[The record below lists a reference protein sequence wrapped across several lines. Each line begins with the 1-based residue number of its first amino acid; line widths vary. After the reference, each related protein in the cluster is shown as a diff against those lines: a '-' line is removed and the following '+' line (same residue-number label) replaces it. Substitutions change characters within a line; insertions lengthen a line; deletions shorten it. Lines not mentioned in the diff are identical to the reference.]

1 MAGRPDP
8 RGTGMW
14 ARGPRAI
21 CLVWDGDRESET
33 AALAGSVVRTVDP
46 AAVRNGYSQRLRHIT
61 FTIVFIKG
69 TGPG

>member
-21 CLVWDGDRESET
+21 CLVWDADRESEA

-61 FTIVFIKG
+61 FYNSIY
-69 TGPG
+69 

>member
-1 MAGRPDP
+1 MTMAGRPDP

-14 ARGPRAI
+14 ARG
-21 CLVWDGDRESET
+21 LVWDADRESEA
-33 AALAGSVVRTVDP
+33 AALAGSVVRAVDP
-46 AAVRNGYSQRLRHIT
+46 AAVRNGYSQRLRLIT

>member
-21 CLVWDGDRESET
+21 CLVWDADMESEA
-33 AALAGSVVRTVDP
+33 AALAGSVVRP
-46 AAVRNGYSQRLRHIT
+46 ATRPLSETATHRD
-61 FTIVFIKG
+61 
-69 TGPG
+69 